1 MKERSTIRLNHRE
14 VNRLKEL
21 FDILNESREYGS
33 VTLDQYSQNEIGTV
47 LTATFVV
54 THKDID
60 GEFTVTITDE
70 SHW

>member
-1 MKERSTIRLNHRE
+1 MKTITLNRRE
-14 VNRLKEL
+14 VDRLKEL
-21 FDILNESREYGS
+21 FDELHGTGDFGS
-33 VTLDQYSQNEIGTV
+33 VVLAQHDNSGIGTV

-70 SHW
+70 EYW